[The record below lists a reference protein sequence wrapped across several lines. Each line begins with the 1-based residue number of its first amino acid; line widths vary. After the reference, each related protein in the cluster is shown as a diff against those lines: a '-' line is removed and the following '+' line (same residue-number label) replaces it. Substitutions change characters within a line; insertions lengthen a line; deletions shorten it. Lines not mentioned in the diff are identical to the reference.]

1 MTPPPPPPPGSVEVA
16 EFTDPMCPWSWGAE
30 PRLREL
36 RREWGGAVEHR
47 RVFAI
52 LFDEDEEPAPDPAA
66 EAAWFSRYVADVAGH
81 TGAPHAAELRW
92 VAASSWPSAL
102 AAAAAEAQGPAVAEE
117 VLRRLRESA
126 FLRGEPADTERR
138 VAAALAGAPGL
149 DLARLLAEA
158 AGPRVRAR
166 VARDRAEA
174 RRPAP
179 EVIGLR
185 GTGPHPG
192 GAKETE
198 DGHRYALPTL
208 VFSGPA
214 GRRVVP
220 GWRPAEE
227 YRTALAEVAARH

>member
-1 MTPPPPPPPGSVEVA
+1 MTPPGEVRAGVVEVA
-16 EFTDPMCPWSWGAE
+16 EYTDPMCPWSWGAE

-36 RREWGGAVEHR
+36 RAEWTGAVEHR

-52 LFDEDEEPAPDPAA
+52 LFDEGEEPAPDPVA
-66 EAAWFSRYVADVAGH
+66 EAAWFSRYAAEVARH
-81 TGAPHAAELRW
+81 TGAPQAAELRW

-102 AAAAAEAQGPAVAEE
+102 AAAAAEGQGTAVAEE

-126 FLRGEPADTERR
+126 FVHGEPADSEQR
-138 VAAALAGAPGL
+138 VAAALAAVPGL
-149 DLARLLAEA
+149 DLPRLLAEA
-158 AGPRVRAR
+158 AGPQVRAR
-166 VARDRAEA
+166 VVRDRAEA

-185 GTGPHPG
+185 GEGPHPG

-198 DGHRYALPTL
+198 EGHRYALPTL
-208 VFSGPA
+208 VFTGPA

-227 YRTALAEVAARH
+227 YRTALAEVAPGS